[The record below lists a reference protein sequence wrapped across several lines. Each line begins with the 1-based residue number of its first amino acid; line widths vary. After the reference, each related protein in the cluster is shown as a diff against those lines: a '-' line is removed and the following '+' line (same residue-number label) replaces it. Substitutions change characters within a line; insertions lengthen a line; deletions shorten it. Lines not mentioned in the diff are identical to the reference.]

1 MIVALII
8 FILVIVVIFV
18 ICIVG
23 GNGDTEGEDGTQ
35 GGGILHHPSGK
46 ENEDKEV
53 DDSRLSD

>member
-8 FILVIVVIFV
+8 FILVIVAIFA

-23 GNGDTEGEDGTQ
+23 GNGDTEDKDGTQ
-35 GGGILHHPSGK
+35 GGGILHHPSSK

>member
-8 FILVIVVIFV
+8 FILFIVAIFA

-23 GNGDTEGEDGTQ
+23 CNGDTEDEYGTQ

-53 DDSRLSD
+53 DDSRLCD